1 MSEAQAAKRPRLE
14 QEIANGSSSTSPA
27 GNGVSSPR
35 RAARAVVDTDAEL
48 LEADSANSDAPVIT
62 DAMAAENEKCGT
74 PFDSRSV
81 PLEDT
86 PPRFSSRALYTHVIS
101 SASHGTL
108 WRAAP
113 PATPPLL
120 KLKISPPFKAHMWT
134 EHPRVLNL
142 GSMWTRDSPF

>member
-14 QEIANGSSSTSPA
+14 QEIANGSSSTNPA

-48 LEADSANSDAPVIT
+48 LEADTANSDAPVIT

-86 PPRFSSRALYTHVIS
+86 PPRFSSCALHACDLECVSWHFMARSTPCRP
-101 SASHGTL
+101 SAPQ
-108 WRAAP
+108 AQ
-113 PATPPLL
+113 
-120 KLKISPPFKAHMWT
+120 
-134 EHPRVLNL
+134 N
-142 GSMWTRDSPF
+142 